1 MSFDHHVVTLVNLL
15 DFDDDNGE
23 EDDDAVN
30 NDEEDDDADDNDER
44 EDDLKQTPFI
54 LQWSIRFLGGSCD
67 PQRARTITFRR

>member
-23 EDDDAVN
+23 EDDDA
-30 NDEEDDDADDNDER
+30 DDNDEK

-67 PQRARTITFRR
+67 PQRARTITFSRR